1 MDFVNEILGKDYFF
15 HHSRHDIPETNVFKL
30 HTHDAFEI
38 YLFIN
43 GDAIINIE
51 DRFFKLEPF
60 DLFFIHPGRFHRV
73 ILNSG
78 NPYERKVIRFEYSF
92 IRSVDPDDLL
102 INMLTNL
109 SVIRNKDLK
118 SANIHHTYE
127 RINEIF
133 DYKEKIREIAVKGII
148 IELLI
153 KISES
158 ENSVGLAES
167 ENPNDKKVSE
177 IIDFINENLSSN
189 LSLDVISKKFFI
201 SKYYLSR
208 IFKENIGSSLGDFIL
223 KKRLIYAKRL
233 IVGGTTPM
241 SASFQSGF
249 TDYSSFYKS
258 YKKYFGFSP
267 SATTK

>member
-1 MDFVNEILGKDYFF
+1 MDFVNEIIGKDYFF
-15 HHSRHDIPETNVFKL
+15 HHSRHDKPETNVFKL

-43 GDAIINIE
+43 GDAMINIE

-78 NPYERKVIRFEYSF
+78 KAYERKVVRFEYSF
-92 IRSVDPDDLL
+92 IRSIDPEDIL
-102 INMLTNL
+102 INLLSNL
-109 SVIRNKDLK
+109 SIIRNKDMNL
-118 SANIHHTYE
+118 ANIPQAYE

-133 DYKEKIREIAVKGII
+133 NYSEKIREIAVKAVI

-153 KISES
+153 KISEAK
-158 ENSVGLAES
+158 NSVIMAES

-177 IIDFINENLSSN
+177 IIDFINENLSNN
-189 LSLDVISKKFFI
+189 LSLDVISKNFFI

-208 IFKENIGSSLGDFIL
+208 IFKDNIGSSLGDFIL

-241 SASFQSGF
+241 SACFQSGF

-258 YKKYFGFSP
+258 YKKYFGTSP
-267 SATTK
+267 SGTTR